1 MNPVFLGSPSGC
13 RYLTL
18 DFTTKDTTTPVTPE
32 SLKGASTVSALRHLA
47 QCAYFIFS
55 PFRFQP
61 LPVQVLYYSYRR
73 VLPNH
78 GMGATLLYANR
89 ELTYTPCLTYSAART
104 LRTGGGSRNAL
115 LQRRFRSAISRSSL
129 RVKPDSTPEIK
140 CEYNCEWISRLYLAS
155 DLRTTPPRIA
165 IIATLSDIELSRPD
179 VCVRSS
185 LQKAFVFHI

>member
-1 MNPVFLGSPSGC
+1 M
-13 RYLTL
+13 
-18 DFTTKDTTTPVTPE
+18 
-32 SLKGASTVSALRHLA
+32 VSALGHLA
-47 QCAYFIFS
+47 QCAYFIFP

-73 VLPNH
+73 VLLLLINNISNTVPNH

-129 RVKPDSTPEIK
+129 RVKPDSTPELK